1 MMELKIIQIG
11 NSLGVILPKKLLE
24 EMNVAKGDRLAVD
37 RRGDGWRVAPFEVGY
52 DVQMDVA
59 NLVMKQF
66 RPVLRALAKA

>member
-1 MMELKIIQIG
+1 MMELKIIQMG

-52 DVQMDVA
+52 DIQMSVA
-59 NLVMKQF
+59 NIIMK
-66 RPVLRALAKA
+66 RRRKLLKLLAKA